1 MALGRTFFTDMDRVF
16 EDMTRGMA
24 APTIGF
30 GAVDAD
36 VDVDSGRLTA
46 RFDLPGV
53 DRDSLNVRV
62 AGDALVIEA
71 NRSPRELGRRHK
83 VLAAERSTGQV
94 RRIFRTGLNLDADSV
109 SARFDDG
116 VLTVEAG
123 TRTPGRTV
131 QVSFGEGSSQTSIT
145 SSGTVRGEASGEDA
159 RERPDDGS

>member
-1 MALGRTFFTDMDRVF
+1 MAIGRTFFTDIDRVF
-16 EDMTRGMA
+16 EDMTRGMTGGA
-24 APTIGF
+24 MGF

-36 VDVDSGRLTA
+36 VDIDSGRLTA

-71 NRSPRELGRRHK
+71 HRSPREIGQRHK

-94 RRIFRTGLNLDADSV
+94 RRIFRTGLNLDAESV
-109 SARFDDG
+109 TARFDDG

-131 QVSFGEGSSQTSIT
+131 QVSFGEGASQASIASS
-145 SSGTVRGEASGEDA
+145 EA
-159 RERPDDGS
+159 DGSGA

>member
-16 EDMTRGMA
+16 EDMTRGLGA
-24 APTIGF
+24 QTIGF
-30 GAVDAD
+30 GAVDAH
-36 VDVDSGRLTA
+36 VDMDSGRLTA

-71 NRSPRELGRRHK
+71 HRSGLQLGQRHK
-83 VLAAERSTGQV
+83 VLAAERSTGAV
-94 RRIFRTGLNLDADSV
+94 RRIFRTGLALDADSV
-109 SARFDDG
+109 AARFDDG

-131 QVSFGEGSSQTSIT
+131 QVAFGEGSSQQSIT
-145 SSGTVRGEASGEDA
+145 GTDPQGGAQTEQG
-159 RERPDDGS
+159 